1 MPSVG
6 ADADPIG
13 VRSRICGREQAR
25 ERGMMRK
32 LALAVAIVSLGAV
45 ALIAT
50 AIAKNGNGG
59 GGRSFSANLSGYEEI
74 IPASASF
81 TAPASLSFAGEA
93 GAVSTIGRGSF
104 SARVRE
110 DPLRI
115 EYRLRYQNLEGATTT
130 QAHIHFG
137 QKHTVGGVSAFL
149 CGGGDKPA
157 CDPDTDTIEGTIDAA
172 DVIGPA
178 GQGIA
183 ATELPELI
191 RAMRHGATYVNVHT
205 STWPTGEIRG
215 QIDHGRHHGRGKG
228 KDD

>member
-1 MPSVG
+1 MK
-6 ADADPIG
+6 
-13 VRSRICGREQAR
+13 
-25 ERGMMRK
+25 K

-59 GGRSFSANLSGYEEI
+59 GRSFSAQLTGYEEI
-74 IPASASF
+74 IPGATPSAE
-81 TAPASLSFAGEA
+81 G
-93 GAVSTIGRGSF
+93 GAISTTGHGNF
-104 SARVRE
+104 SARLRQ

-115 EYRLRYQNLEGATTT
+115 EYRLRYADLEGATTT
-130 QAHIHFG
+130 GAHIHLG
-137 QKHTVGGVSAFL
+137 QRHTIGGVSAFL

-183 ATELPELI
+183 AGELAELI

-205 STWPTGEIRG
+205 NLYPSGEIRG

-228 KDD
+228 KGRGNDD